1 MTTAPSA
8 LAPASAVAAPA
19 ARPIIEFRHVTKR
32 FGPVVAVDDVSLAIA
47 EGEFFALLGP
57 SGCGKTTLLRML
69 AGFETPTRGQILI
82 DGEDYTRA
90 PPNRRPV
97 NMVFQS
103 YAVFPHMS
111 VSENIAYGL
120 RMDGVPAA
128 ERRARVAEAL
138 ALVQLEG
145 LGDRRPDQLS
155 GGQRQRVAL
164 ARALVKRPRVV
175 LLDEP
180 LSALDAKLR
189 EDLRFELSRLHD
201 RVGITFVMVT
211 HDQDEALAL
220 ATRCAVMHKG
230 GLLQVA
236 TPADLYEF
244 PSSRL
249 VADFIGS
256 VNLFE
261 GRVRVDESDHAL
273 IDLPEAGITAWLDHG
288 TGASETVQIWLAIR
302 PEKMELHKR
311 GTGAPPP
318 VMEGTPEGH
327 NVVAGTITDIA
338 YLGSESV
345 YAVRLA
351 TGKMVRVI
359 RPNLTRWDQEDFTWD
374 EPVWLGWH
382 AEAAAVLLQ

>member
-1 MTTAPSA
+1 MGS
-8 LAPASAVAAPA
+8 
-19 ARPIIEFRHVTKR
+19 IIEFINVTKR
-32 FGPVVAVDDVSLAIA
+32 FGPVLAVDKVSLAIE

-69 AGFETPTRGQILI
+69 AGFEQPTSGQILI
-82 DGEDYTRA
+82 DGKDYTTQ

-103 YAVFPHMS
+103 YAVFPHMN
-111 VSENIAYGL
+111 VQKNIEYGL
-120 RMDGVPAA
+120 RMDGVAAA
-128 ERRARVAEAL
+128 ERRARAEAAL

-145 LGDRRPDQLS
+145 YGNRMPDQLS

-164 ARALVKRPRVV
+164 ARALVKEPRVL

-189 EDLRFELSRLHD
+189 EELRFELSRLQD
-201 RVGITFVMVT
+201 RVGITFLMVT

-230 GLLQVA
+230 SLVQVA

-261 GRVRVDESDHAL
+261 GRVVEDDSDHAV
-273 IDLPEAGITAWLDHG
+273 IDLPEAGIRAWLDHG
-288 TGASETVQIWLAIR
+288 SGASETVQLWLAIR

-311 GTGAPPP
+311 DQGQPPP
-318 VMEGTPEGH
+318 VMEGTPPGH
-327 NVVAGTITDIA
+327 NVIAGTIRDIA

-345 YAVRLA
+345 YDVELA
-351 TGKMVRVI
+351 SGRRIRVI
-359 RPNLTRWDQEDFTWD
+359 RPNLTRWDQ
-374 EPVWLGWH
+374 VWSWRL
-382 AEAAAVLLQ
+382 AVGSG

>member
-1 MTTAPSA
+1 
-8 LAPASAVAAPA
+8 
-19 ARPIIEFRHVTKR
+19 
-32 FGPVVAVDDVSLAIA
+32 DDVSLAVA

-69 AGFETPTRGQILI
+69 AGFETPTSGTIRI
-82 DGEDYTRA
+82 DGKDYTSV

-111 VSENIAYGL
+111 VIRNIEYGL
-120 RMDGVPAA
+120 RMDRVAA
-128 ERRARVAEAL
+128 SERRERAREAL

-145 LGDRRPDQLS
+145 LEARMPDQLS

-164 ARALVKRPRVV
+164 ARALVKRPRVL

-189 EDLRFELSRLHD
+189 EDLRFELSRLQD

-230 GLLQVA
+230 SLVQVA

-244 PSSRL
+244 PGSRL

-261 GRVRVDESDHAL
+261 GRVLEDASDHAV
-273 IDLPEAGITAWLDHG
+273 IDLPEVGIRAWLDHG

-311 GTGAPPP
+311 DNGQPPP
-318 VMEGTPEGH
+318 QLEGTPAGY
-327 NVVAGTITDIA
+327 NVLPGMITDIA

-345 YAVRLA
+345 YEVRLES
-351 TGKMVRVI
+351 GRILRVI

>member
-1 MTTAPSA
+1 MHP
-8 LAPASAVAAPA
+8 PAAAPG
-19 ARPIIEFRHVTKR
+19 RPIIEFRNITRR
-32 FGPVVAVDDVSLAIA
+32 FGPVVAVDDVSLTIH

-82 DGEDYTRA
+82 DGADVTRV
-90 PPNRRPV
+90 PPNKRPV

-103 YAVFPHMS
+103 YAVFPHLS
-111 VSENIAYGL
+111 VLRNIEYGL
-120 RMDGVPAA
+120 KMDGVAAA
-128 ERRARVAEAL
+128 ERRERAEAAL

-145 LGDRRPDQLS
+145 YGDRMPDQLS

-164 ARALVKRPRVV
+164 ARAIVKRPRVL

-189 EDLRFELSRLHD
+189 EELRFEMSALQDKL
-201 RVGITFVMVT
+201 GITFVMVT

-230 GLLQVA
+230 SLMQVA

-244 PSSRL
+244 PASRL

-261 GRVRVDESDHAL
+261 GRVIEDESDHAL
-273 IDLPEAGITAWLDHG
+273 IDLPEIGVKAWLDHG
-288 TGASETVQIWLAIR
+288 TGASETVQIWLALR
-302 PEKMELHKR
+302 PEKVELHKR
-311 GTGAPPP
+311 VKGEGPPD
-318 VMEGTPEGH
+318 MEGTPPGH
-327 NVVAGTITDIA
+327 NVVKGTIMDIA

-345 YAVRLA
+345 YDVRLDG
-351 TGKMVRVI
+351 GKRVRVI
-359 RPNLTRWDQEDFTWD
+359 RPNLTRWDQEDFSWD
-374 EPVWLGWH
+374 EEVWLGWH
-382 AEAAAVLLQ
+382 AEAAHVLLT

>member
-1 MTTAPSA
+1 MSEPRT
-8 LAPASAVAAPA
+8 
-19 ARPIIEFRHVTKR
+19 IIEFRNITKR
-32 FGPVVAVDDVSLAIA
+32 FGPVLAVDNVSLQIG

-69 AGFETPTRGQILI
+69 AGFELPTSGQILI
-82 DGEDYTRA
+82 DGRDITRV
-90 PPNRRPV
+90 PPNKRPV

-103 YAVFPHMS
+103 YAVFPHLS
-111 VSENIAYGL
+111 VLQNIEYGL
-120 RMDGVPAA
+120 RMEGVAAA
-128 ERRARVAEAL
+128 ERRERAEAAL

-145 LGDRRPDQLS
+145 YGERMPDQLS

-164 ARALVKRPRVV
+164 ARAIVKRPRVL

-189 EDLRFELSRLHD
+189 EELRFELSALQD
-201 RVGITFVMVT
+201 KLGITFVMVT

-230 GLLQVA
+230 SLMQVA

-244 PSSRL
+244 PASRL
-249 VADFIGS
+249 VAGFIGG

-261 GRVRVDESDHAL
+261 GRVEVDDSDHAV
-273 IDLPEAGITAWLDHG
+273 IDLPELGVKAWLDHG
-288 TGASETVQIWLAIR
+288 TGASGTVQIWLALR
-302 PEKMELHKR
+302 PEKVELHKR
-311 GTGAPPP
+311 GPGDGPPD
-318 VMEGTPEGH
+318 MEGTPPGY
-327 NVVAGTITDIA
+327 NVVKGRILDIA

-345 YAVRLA
+345 YDVRLEG
-351 TGKMVRVI
+351 GKPESGMRVRVI

-374 EPVWLGWH
+374 EDVWLGWH
-382 AEAAAVLLQ
+382 AEGAHVLLA

>member
-1 MTTAPSA
+1 MTDPS
-8 LAPASAVAAPA
+8 
-19 ARPIIEFRHVTKR
+19 RTIIEFRNITKR
-32 FGPVVAVDDVSLAIA
+32 FGPVTAVDDVSLTIS

-69 AGFETPTRGQILI
+69 AGFETPTSGQILI
-82 DGEDYTRA
+82 DGQDVTRV
-90 PPNRRPV
+90 PPNKRPV

-103 YAVFPHMS
+103 YAVFPHLT
-111 VSENIAYGL
+111 VRRNIEYGL
-120 RMDGVPAA
+120 KMEGVPPA
-128 ERRARVAEAL
+128 ERRERAEAAL
-138 ALVQLEG
+138 ALVQLAG
-145 LGDRRPDQLS
+145 YGDRMPDQLS

-164 ARALVKRPRVV
+164 ARAIVKRPRVL

-189 EDLRFELSRLHD
+189 EELRFELSALQD
-201 RVGITFVMVT
+201 QLGITFVMVT

-230 GLLQVA
+230 SLMQVA

-261 GRVRVDESDHAL
+261 GRVIEDESDHAIIEL
-273 IDLPEAGITAWLDHG
+273 SEIGVKAWLDHG
-288 TGASETVQIWLAIR
+288 TGASETLQLWLALR
-302 PEKMELHKR
+302 PEKVELHKR
-311 GTGAPPP
+311 NATHGPPD
-318 VMEGTPEGH
+318 MEGTPPGY
-327 NVVAGTITDIA
+327 NVVKGTIMDIA

-345 YAVRLA
+345 YDVRLVG
-351 TGKMVRVI
+351 GKRVRVI
-359 RPNLTRWDQEDFTWD
+359 RPNLTRWDQEDFSWD
-374 EPVWLGWH
+374 EEVWLGWH
-382 AEAAAVLLQ
+382 AEGAHVLLT

>member
-1 MTTAPSA
+1 MTSP
-8 LAPASAVAAPA
+8 AAP
-19 ARPIIEFRHVTKR
+19 RRTIIEFRNITKR
-32 FGPVVAVDDVSLAIA
+32 FGPVVAVDNVSLTIE

-69 AGFETPTRGQILI
+69 AGFETPSSGQILI
-82 DGEDYTRA
+82 DGQDVTRV
-90 PPNRRPV
+90 PPNKRPV
-97 NMVFQS
+97 NIVFQS
-103 YAVFPHMS
+103 YAVFPHLS
-111 VSENIAYGL
+111 VQKNIEYGL
-120 RMDGVPAA
+120 KMDGVPAA
-128 ERRARVAEAL
+128 ERRQRAEDAL

-145 LGDRRPDQLS
+145 YGDRMPDQLS

-164 ARALVKRPRVV
+164 ARAIVKKPRVL

-189 EDLRFELSRLHD
+189 EELRFEMSALQDRL
-201 RVGITFVMVT
+201 GITFVMVT

-230 GLLQVA
+230 SLMQVA

-244 PSSRL
+244 PASRL

-261 GRVRVDESDHAL
+261 GRVEIDESDHAV
-273 IDLPEAGITAWLDHG
+273 IELPEVGIKAWLDHG
-288 TGASETVQIWLAIR
+288 TGASETVQIWLALR
-302 PEKMELHKR
+302 PEKVELHKAS
-311 GTGAPPP
+311 GGEAPPEL
-318 VMEGTPEGH
+318 EGTPIGY
-327 NVVAGTITDIA
+327 NVLKGTIMDIA

-345 YAVRLA
+345 YDVRLQG
-351 TGKMVRVI
+351 GKRVRVI

-374 EPVWLGWH
+374 EEVWLGWH
-382 AEAAAVLLQ
+382 AEGAHVLLT

>member
-1 MTTAPSA
+1 M
-8 LAPASAVAAPA
+8 PA
-19 ARPIIEFRHVTKR
+19 IIRFEGITKR
-32 FGPVVAVDDVSLAIA
+32 FGPVVAVDDVSLAVE

-69 AGFETPTRGQILI
+69 AGFELPTRGRILI
-82 DGEDYTRA
+82 DDVDVTRA

-97 NMVFQS
+97 NMVFQN
-103 YAVFPHMS
+103 YAVFPHLD
-111 VSENIAYGL
+111 VARNIEYGL

-128 ERRARVAEAL
+128 ERRRRAEEAL
-138 ALVQLEG
+138 ALVQLDG
-145 LGDRRPDQLS
+145 LEARMPDQLS

-164 ARALVKRPRVV
+164 ARALVKRPRVL

-189 EDLRFELSRLHD
+189 EELRFELSALQD
-201 RVGITFVMVT
+201 KLGITFVMVT

-230 GLLQVA
+230 SLLQVA

-261 GRVRVDESDHAL
+261 GRVLDDASDHAV
-273 IDLPEAGITAWLDHG
+273 IALPELGIEAWLDHG
-288 TGASETVQIWLAIR
+288 TGASGTVQIWLALR
-302 PEKMELHKR
+302 PEKVELLKR
-311 GTGAPPP
+311 AEGEPAPA
-318 VMEGTPEGH
+318 MEGTPAGY
-327 NVVAGTITDIA
+327 NVTRGTILDIA

-345 YAVRLA
+345 YDVRLE
-351 TGKMVRVI
+351 GGRRIRVI
-359 RPNLTRWDQEDFTWD
+359 RPNLTRWDQEDFHWD
-374 EPVWLGWH
+374 EHVWIGWH
-382 AEAAAVLLQ
+382 AEAAHVLLA

>member
-1 MTTAPSA
+1 MGA
-8 LAPASAVAAPA
+8 
-19 ARPIIEFRHVTKR
+19 IIEFRNITKR
-32 FGPVVAVDDVSLAIA
+32 FGPVTAVDDVSISIE

-69 AGFETPTRGQILI
+69 AGFETPSSGQILI
-82 DGEDYTRA
+82 DGQDVTRL
-90 PPNRRPV
+90 PPNKRPV

-103 YAVFPHMS
+103 YAVFPHLS
-111 VSENIAYGL
+111 VLKNIEYGL

-128 ERRARVAEAL
+128 ERRQRALEAL
-138 ALVQLEG
+138 ELVQLGGYAE
-145 LGDRRPDQLS
+145 RMPDQLS

-164 ARALVKRPRVV
+164 ARAIVKRPRVL

-189 EDLRFELSRLHD
+189 EELRFEMSALQDKL
-201 RVGITFVMVT
+201 GITFVMVT

-220 ATRCAVMHKG
+220 ASRCAVMHKG
-230 GLLQVA
+230 SLLQVA
-236 TPADLYEF
+236 TPPDLYEF

-261 GRVRVDESDHAL
+261 GQVTKEESDHAV
-273 IDLPEAGITAWLDHG
+273 IALPELGGSAWLDHG
-288 TGASETVQIWLAIR
+288 TGASETVSIWLALR
-302 PEKMELHKR
+302 PEKVELMKR
-311 GTGAPPP
+311 TAKAKPP
-318 VMEGTPEGH
+318 VMEGTPAGY
-327 NVVAGTITDIA
+327 NVARGTIIDIA

-345 YAVRLA
+345 YDIRLESPDPEKP
-351 TGKMVRVI
+351 GKRIRVI

-374 EPVWLGWH
+374 EPVWIGWH
-382 AEAAAVLLQ
+382 AEAAHVLLQ

>member
-1 MTTAPSA
+1 MPAPSA
-8 LAPASAVAAPA
+8 PT
-19 ARPIIEFRHVTKR
+19 RRTIIEFRNITKR
-32 FGPVVAVDDVSLAIA
+32 FGPVVAVDNVNLAIE

-82 DGEDYTRA
+82 DGEDITRS

-97 NMVFQS
+97 NMVFQN
-103 YAVFPHMS
+103 YAVFPHLD
-111 VSENIAYGL
+111 VRRNIEYGL
-120 RMDGVPAA
+120 RMEGVGAA
-128 ERRARVAEAL
+128 ERRERAEAAL

-145 LGDRRPDQLS
+145 YGDRMPDQLS

-164 ARALVKRPRVV
+164 ARSIVKRPRVL

-189 EDLRFELSRLHD
+189 EELRFEMSALQDKL
-201 RVGITFVMVT
+201 GITFVMVT

-230 GLLQVA
+230 SLMQVA

-244 PSSRL
+244 PASRL

-261 GRVRVDESDHAL
+261 GRVLEDESDHAL
-273 IDLPEAGITAWLDHG
+273 IDLPEVGARAWLDHG
-288 TGASETVQIWLAIR
+288 IGASETVPIWLALR
-302 PEKMELHKR
+302 PEKVELHKR
-311 GTGAPPP
+311 QNGSPPP
-318 VMEGTPEGH
+318 EMEGTPRGY
-327 NVVAGTITDIA
+327 NVLKGTILDIA

-345 YAVRLA
+345 YDVRLEG
-351 TGKMVRVI
+351 GKRVRVI
-359 RPNLTRWDQEDFTWD
+359 RPNLTRWDQEDFSWD
-374 EPVWLGWH
+374 EDVWLGWH
-382 AEAAAVLLQ
+382 AEAAHILQQ

>member
-1 MTTAPSA
+1 MRT
-8 LAPASAVAAPA
+8 
-19 ARPIIEFRHVTKR
+19 IIEFRNISKS
-32 FGPVVAVDDVSLAIA
+32 FGDVLAVDDVSLTIN

-69 AGFETPTRGQILI
+69 AGFETPSRGTILI
-82 DGEDYTRA
+82 DGRDITRT

-111 VSENIAYGL
+111 VLQNVEYGL
-120 RMDGVPAA
+120 RMDGVAAA
-128 ERRARVAEAL
+128 ERRARAREAL
-138 ALVQLEG
+138 AQVKLEA
-145 LGDRRPDQLS
+145 LEARMPDQLS

-164 ARALVKRPRVV
+164 ARAIVKRPRVL

-189 EDLRFELSRLHD
+189 EELRFELSDLQDRL
-201 RVGITFVMVT
+201 GITFVMVT

-230 GLLQVA
+230 SLLQVA

-261 GRVRVDESDHAL
+261 GHVIADESDHAV
-273 IDLPEAGITAWLDHG
+273 IDLPEHGARAWLDHG
-288 TGASETVQIWLAIR
+288 VGVSETVTVWLAVR
-302 PEKMELHKR
+302 PEKVELHKR
-311 GTGAPPP
+311 GHGTPPP
-318 VMEGTPEGH
+318 EIEGTPAGY
-327 NVVAGTITDIA
+327 NVLAGTIRDIA

-345 YAVRLA
+345 FDVALESGQRL
-351 TGKMVRVI
+351 RVI
-359 RPNLTRWDQEDFTWD
+359 RPNLTRWDQEDFIWD
-374 EPVWLGWH
+374 EPVWVAWH